1 MLDQPKKPLWPKI
14 RHFLREPFAEFWGCV
29 ILIVLGDGSVAQ
41 VTLSNGEKGDYQS
54 ISWGWGLGVM
64 FGVYVSGGISGGHLN
79 PAVTLASCVYRGF
92 PWKKFPG
99 YMLAQTLGC
108 MTGAAIIYGNYRSA
122 IDTFEG
128 CKGCRTVSGPKSTA
142 GVFCTYPA
150 PFMTRTGQ
158 FFSEIVASAV
168 LQFIIFAINDTKN
181 IPAGPLAPL
190 VLFFLIFAIGAC
202 LGWETGYAINF
213 ARDFGP
219 RLVTAMIGYGSEVW
233 SAGGY
238 YFWIPIVAPFIGCL
252 LGGFLYDAFMYTG
265 DESPINWPWLGFDRL
280 FNPHKRIEHDMGTV
294 QQNVDAPM
302 LVDAHPNMGTVQE
315 NPLQN
320 GSDEPKVDM
329 DTGFSSDSQT
339 VHLGRHMRT
348 TDHEHVEQAHT
359 PESATPPQPTG
370 AAQFLEFE
378 NLDDSDS
385 S

>member
-14 RHFLREPFAEFWGCV
+14 RHYLREPFAEFWGCV

-64 FGVYVSGGISGGHLN
+64 FGVYASGGISGGHLN
-79 PAVTLASCVYRGF
+79 PAVTLSSCVYRGF
-92 PWKKFPG
+92 PWRKFPG

-108 MTGAAIIYGNYRSA
+108 MVGAAIIYGNYRSA

-168 LQFIIFAINDTKN
+168 LQFVIFAINDTKN
-181 IPAGPLAPL
+181 MPAGPLAPL
-190 VLFFLIFAIGAC
+190 VLFFLIFAVGAC

-238 YFWIPIVAPFIGCL
+238 YFWIPMVAPFIGCL
-252 LGGFLYDAFMYTG
+252 LGGFFYDLFIYTG
-265 DESPINWPWLGFDRL
+265 DESPLNWPWMGFNRWPP
-280 FNPHKRIEHDMGTV
+280 NKRIEHDMGM
-294 QQNVDAPM
+294 VDERHDGLM
-302 LVDAHPNMGTVQE
+302 LVDAHPDMGMVEE
-315 NPLQN
+315 NPL
-320 GSDEPKVDM
+320 SSSEPKPEVD
-329 DTGFSSDSQT
+329 GISSDNQT
-339 VHLGRHMRT
+339 VHHGHNV
-348 TDHEHVEQAHT
+348 HGEAGGHVET
-359 PESATPPQPTG
+359 PDTVPAERQG
-370 AAQFLEFE
+370 AAQFLEFD